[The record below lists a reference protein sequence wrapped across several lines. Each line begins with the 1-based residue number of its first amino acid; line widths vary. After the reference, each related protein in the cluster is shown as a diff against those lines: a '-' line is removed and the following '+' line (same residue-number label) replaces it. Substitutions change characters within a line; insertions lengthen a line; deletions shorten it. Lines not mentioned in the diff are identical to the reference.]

1 MPEYVQPGPSG
12 CRNLA
17 NTRRNATRASAGA
30 NPTYFPANRPAKRR
44 RPCPSHSLRRDRRL
58 RSDGTRTRWVQ
69 SRRGSID
76 AQTGDDVE
84 QAFATGADDALRKA
98 YDAYGR
104 LVFTLCRRS
113 LDAEA
118 AADVTQEV
126 FVAAWQSRGW
136 FDPARGSLAGWLVTI
151 ARNKTVDSIRA
162 QARRPGHR
170 PPAGANRRT
179 RHRGHGRRHRRP
191 IADPARYEELP
202 DRAQRVIR
210 LAFFEDLSHQEI
222 AERTSLPLGTVKS
235 DIRRGL
241 ERMRRHL
248 ERGA

>member
-1 MPEYVQPGPSG
+1 MHGRHRRGMHPRAEGRRTTRWFTTGNAAMSACLVAPTALIETVPSG
-12 CRNLA
+12 
-17 NTRRNATRASAGA
+17 RRAAPDRYSRAVSS
-30 NPTYFPANRPAKRR
+30 TE
-44 RPCPSHSLRRDRRL
+44 
-58 RSDGTRTRWVQ
+58 
-69 SRRGSID
+69 

-84 QAFATGADDALRKA
+84 HAFVAGRDDALRKA

-126 FVAAWQSRGW
+126 FVAAWQARAR
-136 FDPARGSLAGWLVTI
+136 FDPERGSLAGWLVAI
-151 ARNKTVDSIRA
+151 ARNKVIDSIRA
-162 QARRPGHR
+162 QARRPMAAR
-170 PPAGANRRT
+170 DTDQRDDAAVASAVDAT
-179 RHRGHGRRHRRP
+179 
-191 IADPARYEELP
+191 ADRLLVAEAMRELP
-202 DRAQRVIR
+202 DRAQHVIR

-241 ERMRRHL
+241 ARMRRHL
-248 ERGA
+248 ERGT

>member
-1 MPEYVQPGPSG
+1 MSL
-12 CRNLA
+12 CL
-17 NTRRNATRASAGA
+17 T
-30 NPTYFPANRPAKRR
+30 PARPRTEPVFWAARPAGY
-44 RPCPSHSLRRDRRL
+44 SHGVS
-58 RSDGTRTRWVQ
+58 STE
-69 SRRGSID
+69 

-84 QAFATGADDALRKA
+84 HAFAAGRDDALRMA
-98 YDAYGR
+98 YDEYGR
-104 LVFTLCRRS
+104 LVYSLCRRS

-126 FVAAWQSRGW
+126 FVAAWLARGR

-151 ARNKTVDSIRA
+151 ARNKVIDSIRA
-162 QARRPGHR
+162 QARRPVSAREPDQSDGST
-170 PPAGANRRT
+170 AASAVDAT
-179 RHRGHGRRHRRP
+179 
-191 IADPARYEELP
+191 ADRLLVAAAMRELP

-210 LAFFEDLSHQEI
+210 LAFFDDLSHQEI